1 MCDPVSII
9 GLGFSI
15 GMSMYNMQ
23 QQQDMASQQNAANDQ
38 WVAYQRRQSQEY
50 LKRDE
55 QLRLNAEA
63 ARSGSLEEL
72 AAPKQTAAQE
82 DEAARLTK
90 ALTPE
95 ELANQAEGDP
105 NALASAMFSGQQNGS
120 EEMKTAIQGH
130 IQQAAIEARKRIAAL
145 ANVQSY
151 GGSQYGLTNRANSI
165 FNAARARRRPVGLQ
179 RRQGGRADQDF
190 TIQRRRSWW
199 PGASRRADCRPGPR
213 QRTSYERMRA
223 AWDRNFSPTSRIHP
237 GAVSPLTL
245 PRASPARRRRR
256 STRS

>member
-145 ANVQSY
+145 ANVQAY
-151 GGSQYGLTNRANSI
+151 GGSQYGLTNRANTI
-165 FNAARARRRPVGLQ
+165 FNTAGQDIRLAGNERAGVLSAYNVAKAVEPIKITQYGGSAAGGLAGAGAQ
-179 RRQGGRADQDF
+179 IAGGGLGSAM
-190 TIQRRRSWW
+190 
-199 PGASRRADCRPGPR
+199 ASGM
-213 QRTSYERMRA
+213 QT
-223 AWDRNFSPTSRIHP
+223 
-237 GAVSPLTL
+237 
-245 PRASPARRRRR
+245 
-256 STRS
+256 

>member
-72 AAPKQTAAQE
+72 DAKKQTAAQE
-82 DEAARLTK
+82 DEATRLTK

-95 ELANQAEGDP
+95 DIANQAEGDP
-105 NALASAMFSGQQNGS
+105 NALASAMFSGQEHGS
-120 EEMKTAIQGH
+120 DEMKTAIQGH

-165 FNAARARRRPVGLQ
+165 FNTAGQDIRLAGNERAGQLSAYNVAKAVEPIKISQYSGGAAGGLAQ
-179 RRQGGRADQDF
+179 A
-190 TIQRRRSWW
+190 
-199 PGASRRADCRPGPR
+199 GAQIAGTGLGNALA
-213 QRTSYERMRA
+213 TS
-223 AWDRNFSPTSRIHP
+223 
-237 GAVSPLTL
+237 V
-245 PRASPARRRRR
+245 
-256 STRS
+256 

>member
-120 EEMKTAIQGH
+120 DEMKTAIQGH

-165 FNAARARRRPVGLQ
+165 FNAAGQDIRLAGNERAGGLSAYNVAKAVEPIKISQ
-179 RRQGGRADQDF
+179 YSGGAAGGLAQAGAQIAGQGLGNAL
-190 TIQRRRSWW
+190 
-199 PGASRRADCRPGPR
+199 A
-213 QRTSYERMRA
+213 TS
-223 AWDRNFSPTSRIHP
+223 
-237 GAVSPLTL
+237 V
-245 PRASPARRRRR
+245 
-256 STRS
+256 

>member
-165 FNAARARRRPVGLQ
+165 FNAAGQDIRLAGNERAGGLSAYNVAKAVEPIKISQ
-179 RRQGGRADQDF
+179 YSGGAAGGLAQA
-190 TIQRRRSWW
+190 
-199 PGASRRADCRPGPR
+199 GAQIAGTGLGNALA
-213 QRTSYERMRA
+213 TS
-223 AWDRNFSPTSRIHP
+223 
-237 GAVSPLTL
+237 V
-245 PRASPARRRRR
+245 
-256 STRS
+256 

>member
-23 QQQDMASQQNAANDQ
+23 QQQDMASQQQSANDQ

-63 ARSGSLEEL
+63 ARSGSLDEL
-72 AAPKQTAAQE
+72 SAGKQTEAQE
-82 DEAARLTK
+82 SEAARLTK

-120 EEMKTAIQGH
+120 DEMKTAIQGH

-165 FNAARARRRPVGLQ
+165 FNAAGQDIRLAGNERAGGLSAYNVAKAVEPIKISQ
-179 RRQGGRADQDF
+179 YSGGAAGGLAQA
-190 TIQRRRSWW
+190 
-199 PGASRRADCRPGPR
+199 GASVAGTGLGNALA
-213 QRTSYERMRA
+213 TS
-223 AWDRNFSPTSRIHP
+223 
-237 GAVSPLTL
+237 V
-245 PRASPARRRRR
+245 
-256 STRS
+256 

>member
-63 ARSGSLEEL
+63 ARSGSLEGL
-72 AAPKQTAAQE
+72 DAKKQTAAQE
-82 DEAARLTK
+82 NEADRLK
-90 ALTPE
+90 VALTPE
-95 ELANQAEGDP
+95 DIANQAEGDP
-105 NALASAMFSGQQNGS
+105 NAIASAMFSGQENGS
-120 EEMKTAIQGH
+120 DEMKSAIQGH

-165 FNAARARRRPVGLQ
+165 FNAAGQDIRLAGNERAGQLSAYNVAKAVEPIKISQYSGGAAGGLAQ
-179 RRQGGRADQDF
+179 A
-190 TIQRRRSWW
+190 
-199 PGASRRADCRPGPR
+199 GASVAGTGLGNALA
-213 QRTSYERMRA
+213 TS
-223 AWDRNFSPTSRIHP
+223 
-237 GAVSPLTL
+237 V
-245 PRASPARRRRR
+245 
-256 STRS
+256 

>member
-165 FNAARARRRPVGLQ
+165 FNAAGQDIRLAGNERAGGLSAYNVAKAVEPIKISQ
-179 RRQGGRADQDF
+179 YSGGAAGGLAQAGAQIAGQGLGNAL
-190 TIQRRRSWW
+190 
-199 PGASRRADCRPGPR
+199 A
-213 QRTSYERMRA
+213 TS
-223 AWDRNFSPTSRIHP
+223 
-237 GAVSPLTL
+237 V
-245 PRASPARRRRR
+245 
-256 STRS
+256 

>member
-23 QQQDMASQQNAANDQ
+23 QQQDMASQQQSANDQ

-63 ARSGSLEEL
+63 ARSGSLDEL
-72 AAPKQTAAQE
+72 SAGKQTEAQE
-82 DEAARLTK
+82 SEAARLTK

-120 EEMKTAIQGH
+120 DEMKTAIQGH

-145 ANVQSY
+145 ADVQSY

-165 FNAARARRRPVGLQ
+165 FNAAGQDIRLAGNERAGGLSAYNVAKAVEPIKISQ
-179 RRQGGRADQDF
+179 YSGGAAGGLAQA
-190 TIQRRRSWW
+190 
-199 PGASRRADCRPGPR
+199 GASVAGTGLGNALA
-213 QRTSYERMRA
+213 TS
-223 AWDRNFSPTSRIHP
+223 
-237 GAVSPLTL
+237 V
-245 PRASPARRRRR
+245 
-256 STRS
+256 